1 MKKNLNPLFIS
12 NTGIQQSF
20 TTPPRPAGD
29 PNYPE
34 RNIREHGN
42 KLVGLFNGIIS
53 VYSDQITKNQR
64 VDKGFYVD
72 FTGLKDH
79 DLPIKSLENISSKI
93 RLSNIKNID
102 GEISATV
109 FLPIEKQ
116 DFFLRK
122 LNQYLE
128 PTEANKLPKNNPLIS
143 TIENIEFSAIKSFW
157 NGSEST
163 IPKEEK
169 VWCEVW
175 LINHKNTKTDSVIRE
190 LTQICENHEIE
201 IEFDKIL
208 KFQERLIVLAN
219 INKEDI
225 LKLIN
230 FTTHLS
236 EIIPCSDPIAEFIE
250 MYPHE
255 QSEWTSD
262 LVDRT
267 IIGNSEISVC
277 ILDTGVYKDHPLLE
291 NLFTYGDAVNPL
303 WRNDDHKGHGTEMAG
318 LSVYGETLPN
328 LLLSSDNI
336 SIDYDL
342 SSIKIL
348 PRVGDNRKELWGNIT
363 KQAVAKKEIF
373 APSKKNIYCMAVT
386 APYEG
391 AEGNRGNPTSWA
403 AAVDDIIYNQ
413 DEGQK
418 LFLISAGNVDI
429 YHTDY
434 TYFSSNNS
442 TEVQEPA
449 QSWNALTVGAYT
461 RKISVSDDILT
472 RNTNVTTLAK
482 SGEISPYTST
492 TITWENGWPNKPDI
506 VFEGGNCFSA
516 IGINSDNDPDLSL
529 LSTNWQPGINQF
541 TYTFATSAATALA
554 TNFTAKLY
562 TKFPEARAET
572 IRALIVHSADWTKEM
587 IAQYS
592 LSTMSPSDRK
602 RSLLRSCGYGIPN
615 FDKAINCYS
624 NRLTLICEDN
634 IQPYHL
640 DKGKIKTN
648 EMKYY
653 EFPWPKDALLELGAN
668 DIKMKVTLS
677 YFIEPSPGNVDDFNL
692 DRYRY
697 SSHGLRFDINH
708 PDESKDHFL
717 ARKNKVNRNNTEY
730 TSGEYSSSGY
740 WEIGSSIR
748 DRGSIISD
756 TWVGTAAEL
765 ASCNYLCVYPIMGW
779 WKSKNHLRD
788 EEHYQKIANYSL
800 IISIYSEDENIDIY
814 TPVKVQIETPVE
826 VPIDIE
832 V

>member
-1 MKKNLNPLFIS
+1 LKKNLNPLFIS
-12 NTGIQQSF
+12 NTGIPQSF
-20 TTPPRPAGD
+20 TTPPRIGGE

-34 RNIREHGN
+34 RNISEHGN
-42 KLVGLFNGIIS
+42 KLVGLFNDIIS
-53 VYSDQITKNQR
+53 VYTTQVSANVRD
-64 VDKGFYVD
+64 DEGFYVD
-72 FTGLKDH
+72 FIGAKNH
-79 DLPIKSLENISSKI
+79 DLTIQSLENLPSKI

-102 GEISATV
+102 GEISATI
-109 FLPIEKQ
+109 FLPKEKQ
-116 DFFLRK
+116 DFFLNK
-122 LNQYLE
+122 INQYLLPVSQNE
-128 PTEANKLPKNNPLIS
+128 NPKFAKLVNS
-143 TIENIEFSAIKSFW
+143 IEDIKLSAIKSFW

-163 IPKEEK
+163 IPREEK

-175 LINHKNTKTDSVIRE
+175 LINQKNAKTDSVIRE
-190 LTQICENHEIE
+190 LTQICETHEIE

-236 EIIPCSDPIAEFIE
+236 EIMPCSTPIAEFIE
-250 MYPHE
+250 MYPRE

-267 IIGNSEISVC
+267 TIGSSEISVC
-277 ILDTGVYKDHPLLE
+277 ILDTGVYKDHPLLK
-291 NLFTYGDAVNPL
+291 NLFTYRDAVNPL
-303 WRNDDHKGHGTEMAG
+303 WRDDDHKGHGTEMAG

-336 SIDYDL
+336 SINYDL

-391 AEGNRGNPTSWA
+391 EEGNRGNPTSWA
-403 AAVDDIIYNQ
+403 AAVDDIMYNQ

-418 LFLISAGNVDI
+418 LFLISAGNINI
-429 YHTDY
+429 YNINY

-461 RKISVSDDILT
+461 RKIRVSDDTLT
-472 RNTNVTTLAK
+472 RHTNVTTLAK

-516 IGINSDNDPDLSL
+516 TGINCDSDPDLSL
-529 LSTNWQPGINQF
+529 LTTNWQPGINQF
-541 TYTFATSAATALA
+541 TSTFATSAATALA
-554 TNFTAKLY
+554 TNFTANLY
-562 TKFPEARAET
+562 TKFPHARAET
-572 IRALIVHSADWTKEM
+572 IRALIIHSADWTEEM

-592 LSTMSPSDRK
+592 LPETSPSDKK
-602 RSLLRSCGYGIPN
+602 RFLLKSCGYGIPN

-624 NRLTLICEDN
+624 NSLTLICEDKL
-634 IQPYHL
+634 QPYHL
-640 DKGKIKTN
+640 KDGKIKTN

-653 EFPWPKDALLELGAN
+653 ELPWPKDALLELGASN
-668 DIKMKVTLS
+668 IKMKVTLS

-717 ARKNKVNRNNTEY
+717 ARKNEENRNDTEY
-730 TSGEYSSSGY
+730 TNGEYSSSGY
-740 WEIGSSIR
+740 WEIGSTKR
-748 DRGSIISD
+748 DKGSVISD

-765 ASCNYLCVYPIMGW
+765 ASSNYLCIYPIMGW
-779 WKSKNHLRD
+779 WKSKQHLKD
-788 EEHYQKIANYSL
+788 EEHYNKIANYSL

-826 VPIDIE
+826 VPINIE